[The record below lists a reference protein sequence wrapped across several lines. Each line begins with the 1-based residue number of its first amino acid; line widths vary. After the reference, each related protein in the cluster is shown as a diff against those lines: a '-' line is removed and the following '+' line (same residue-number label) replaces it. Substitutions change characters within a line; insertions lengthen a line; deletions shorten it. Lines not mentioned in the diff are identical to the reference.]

1 MEALKN
7 NKNIKDLEL
16 LQQQINNDKSL
27 IENRYISKVVN
38 LQPLNVGTR
47 KLVFFITFIKKNL

>member
-27 IENRYISKVVN
+27 IENMYISKVVN